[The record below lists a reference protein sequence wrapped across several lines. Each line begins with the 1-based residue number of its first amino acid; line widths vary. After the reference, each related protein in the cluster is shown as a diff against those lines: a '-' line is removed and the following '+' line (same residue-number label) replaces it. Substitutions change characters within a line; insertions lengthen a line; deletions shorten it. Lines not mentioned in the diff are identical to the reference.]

1 MKKELLR
8 IGAIPAIAYGE
19 TSDKVYLF
27 VHGQSGYKE
36 EAEDFAAIVSEKDW
50 QVLSVD
56 LPEHGERKNET
67 DRFFPWIVVP
77 ELRQILEY
85 ITLRWCRVALRA
97 NSIGAWYSMLA
108 FQDKPIEKSLFVSP
122 ILDMESLIRAMMR
135 QAGVTEA
142 ELELKKTIPTTFGPT
157 LSWEYWLYAK
167 CNPILKWNDN
177 THILYGSAD
186 TLTHRETVDAFRE
199 RFHAGLTV
207 VENGEHWFHTTKQLA
222 DLRHWE
228 RQNG

>member
-1 MKKELLR
+1 MKTELLR

-27 VHGQSGYKE
+27 VHGQSGCKE

-50 QVLSVD
+50 QVLSID
-56 LPEHGERKNET
+56 LPEHGERKGET

-77 ELRQILEY
+77 ELRRILEY
-85 ITLRWCRVALRA
+85 ITSRWCRVALRA

-122 ILDMESLIRAMMR
+122 LLDMEYLIRAMMR
-135 QAGVTEA
+135 QAGVTES

-167 CNPILKWNDN
+167 HHPILKWNDN
-177 THILYGSAD
+177 THILYGSED
-186 TLTHRETVDAFRE
+186 TLTRRETVDAFLE

-207 VENGEHWFHTTKQLA
+207 VENGEHWFHTDEQLA
-222 DLRHWE
+222 ALRHWE